1 MRWLKILNELA
12 KIVAQISE
20 IIYDFLLVK
29 TYLAGNDGY
38 KFLLVFPPRLHL
50 LTLDYNKELLTNY
63 QLVEYHLKQLNHLIL
78 ILPKP

>member
-38 KFLLVFPPRLHL
+38 KFLLVFPQVFPPFTNIRL
-50 LTLDYNKELLTNY
+50 
-63 QLVEYHLKQLNHLIL
+63 Q
-78 ILPKP
+78 

>member
-1 MRWLKILNELA
+1 MCWLKILNELA

-29 TYLAGNDGY
+29 TYLAANDGY

-63 QLVEYHLKQLNHLIL
+63 QLVEYHLKKLNHLIL

>member
-1 MRWLKILNELA
+1 MCWLKILNELA

-20 IIYDFLLVK
+20 IIYDFSLVK

-63 QLVEYHLKQLNHLIL
+63 QLVEYHLKKLNHLIL

>member
-1 MRWLKILNELA
+1 MCWLKILNELS

-63 QLVEYHLKQLNHLIL
+63 QLVEYHLKKLNHLIL

>member
-38 KFLLVFPPRLHL
+38 KFLLGFPPRLHL

-63 QLVEYHLKQLNHLIL
+63 QLVEYHLKKLNHLIL